1 MESKKIDEMK
11 IEIKDALTCFICTGK
26 VYDPMMC
33 PQCKKLVCSKCIKKW
48 IDDHEKCPFCKKQMS
63 FDEMISLPFMNHL
76 SNYFINEIDNKN
88 KEKEEE
94 EEEKKEKKKNI
105 NQIIDEDEED
115 EIDDFKNKKKKFLA
129 KTGLFN
135 NNKFNLN
142 DDEEEQNSNKNNQ
155 WSNIKRGEMCPKHR
169 NEIIEFYCINCN
181 TKHCS
186 KCLMIISEESK
197 IHQGHKI
204 ITMAQKN
211 KFNLD
216 EIKEEIN
223 NLSNIITEI
232 NAFKE
237 NINRDHKIVETKEE
251 FIKKV
256 LDEFKD
262 YYIKKSQE
270 KKYEL
275 EKKSDL
281 IKNQIDRI
289 NNIRSSHNEALI
301 NFMDRNDINGFMEY
315 KDRLIGFKDTNSYMY
330 PNNINFEFKPK
341 INFYET
347 DYITIDIN
355 EYDETIGEI
364 FFNVEGFEKQL
375 HFRLNGEAIDEVLI
389 NLQLEVDNLGEAKDR
404 YFGFLLF
411 KNNENSITTIGLDE
425 KMVHNDILIL
435 GRTIVKSGLNTVVD
449 KQKKC
454 SFKLIL
460 SIFSV

>member
-1 MESKKIDEMK
+1 MKRIKKIR
-11 IEIKDALTCFICTGK
+11 
-26 VYDPMMC
+26 
-33 PQCKKLVCSKCIKKW
+33 
-48 IDDHEKCPFCKKQMS
+48 
-63 FDEMISLPFMNHL
+63 
-76 SNYFINEIDNKN
+76 
-88 KEKEEE
+88 EE
-94 EEEKKEKKKNI
+94 
-105 NQIIDEDEED
+105 
-115 EIDDFKNKKKKFLA
+115 A
-129 KTGLFN
+129 
-135 NNKFNLN
+135 
-142 DDEEEQNSNKNNQ
+142 
-155 WSNIKRGEMCPKHR
+155 
-169 NEIIEFYCINCN
+169 
-181 TKHCS
+181 
-186 KCLMIISEESK
+186 
-197 IHQGHKI
+197 
-204 ITMAQKN
+204 
-211 KFNLD
+211 
-216 EIKEEIN
+216 
-223 NLSNIITEI
+223 
-232 NAFKE
+232 
-237 NINRDHKIVETKEE
+237 
-251 FIKKV
+251 
-256 LDEFKD
+256 
-262 YYIKKSQE
+262 QE